1 MPEVFTQVIEKF
13 VSINGEGLK
22 QGELAL
28 FIRFKGCNL
37 RCSYCDTKYSFEN
50 PVYKDESIED
60 IINYCKEKKIK
71 NITLTGGEPLIQDD
85 IYALINELSKIN
97 FNIEIETNGAVDIK
111 KFINIPN
118 VSFTLDYKLPVS
130 LMEHHMITDNY
141 QYINKKDAVKFVCGT
156 IDDLNKMK
164 EIIYKYDLINKTNCI
179 ISPVF
184 NMIKLEDIVN
194 FMIDNNLNG
203 VKFSLQIHKIIWE
216 PN

>member
-1 MPEVFTQVIEKF
+1 MQVIEKF

-37 RCSYCDTKYSFEN
+37 RCSFCDTLYSFEN
-50 PVYKDESIED
+50 PIYTEESISD
-60 IINYCKEKKIK
+60 ILDFCKSKNIK
-71 NITLTGGEPLIQDD
+71 NITLTGGEPLLQKD
-85 IYALINELSKIN
+85 IYELMVELSKNN
-97 FNIEIETNGAVDIK
+97 FNIEVETNGAIDIK

-118 VSFTLDYKLPVS
+118 VAFTLDYKLPTS
-130 LMEHHMITDNY
+130 FMEKHMLTENYKYIT
-141 QYINKKDAVKFVCGT
+141 KKDSVKFVCGT

-164 EIIYKYDLINKTNCI
+164 EVIFKYDLINKTNCI

-203 VKFSLQIHKIIWE
+203 VRFSLQIHKIIWD
-216 PN
+216 PNKRGV

>member
-1 MPEVFTQVIEKF
+1 MQVIEKF

-37 RCSYCDTKYSFEN
+37 RCSFCDTLYSFEN
-50 PVYKDESIED
+50 PIYTEESISD
-60 IINYCKEKKIK
+60 ILDFCKSKNIK
-71 NITLTGGEPLIQDD
+71 NITLTGGEPLLQKD
-85 IYALINELSKIN
+85 IYVLMEELSKNN
-97 FNIEIETNGAVDIK
+97 FNIEVETNGAIDIK

-118 VSFTLDYKLPVS
+118 VSFTLDYKLPTS
-130 LMEHHMITDNY
+130 LMEKHMLTENYKYIT
-141 QYINKKDAVKFVCGT
+141 KKDSVKFVCGT

-164 EIIYKYDLINKTNCI
+164 EVIFKYDLINKTNCI

-203 VKFSLQIHKIIWE
+203 VRFSLQIHKIIWD
-216 PN
+216 PNKRGV

>member
-1 MPEVFTQVIEKF
+1 MQVIEKF

-37 RCSYCDTKYSFEN
+37 RCSFCDTLYSFEN
-50 PVYKDESIED
+50 PIYTEESISD
-60 IINYCKEKKIK
+60 ILDFCKSKNIK
-71 NITLTGGEPLIQDD
+71 NITLTGGEPLLQKD
-85 IYALINELSKIN
+85 IYELMEELSKNN
-97 FNIEIETNGAVDIK
+97 FNIEVETNGAIDIK

-118 VSFTLDYKLPVS
+118 VSFTLDYKLPTS
-130 LMEHHMITDNY
+130 LMEKHMLTENYKYIT
-141 QYINKKDAVKFVCGT
+141 KKDSVKFVCGT

-164 EIIYKYDLINKTNCI
+164 EVIFKYDLINKTNCI

-203 VKFSLQIHKIIWE
+203 VRFSLQIHKIIWD
-216 PN
+216 PNKRGV